1 MPLRYV
7 SRILDHL
14 AREHGRQADVHAI
27 AIAMRAR
34 GDDKDVLRES
44 IEALL
49 EDGRIEQSGDF
60 LRLPSI
66 GAEVVGIYRST
77 RRGFGFVTPE
87 TPVREGDVY
96 IALGA
101 AEGAI
106 SGDTVRCSVTQK
118 QGWKSGSPSG
128 RVLEVIEQGQTTCRY
143 SHSSQEQLAC

>member
-106 SGDTVRCSVTQK
+106 SGRAGAHTSWAAILALYADL
-118 QGWKSGSPSG
+118 P
-128 RVLEVIEQGQTTCRY
+128 TTALR
-143 SHSSQEQLAC
+143 SRTISLDFD